1 MQHGGEST
9 RMVDGFWFHTPCLH
23 KQRVVLII
31 CSGLSRR
38 NALHGQLR
46 YSKVKGTGKICL
58 KMTSGKVLTLN
69 NVLYVPE
76 FRRNLI
82 SVSLLD
88 KNGFKCVTVSGKI
101 VVSKGEMYTLKLD
114 GSKISNLPIDRVHPM
129 NVQYGKFKGKPTY
142 PDKLSNLK
150 HLDLGGSLEL
160 TKTPNFGDMPILE
173 TLNLWHCE
181 NLEEVH
187 PSIGHCKMLT
197 SLILYGCVKLK
208 KLPKFVTME
217 SLETLLIDECISLEE
232 FPEICGDM
240 LRLSKLGV
248 GSPWIRSL
256 PPSLSA
262 LNFMKLRGGEVLESI
277 PDASRNL
284 ESLYIEGC
292 NKLATLPNSVFESQ
306 QLEYLSNIS
315 RSSKEAQ
322 SVSDRWM

>member
-1 MQHGGEST
+1 MSVFEES
-9 RMVDGFWFHTPCLH
+9 
-23 KQRVVLII
+23 
-31 CSGLSRR
+31 
-38 NALHGQLR
+38 AYLR
-46 YSKVKGTGKICL
+46 
-58 KMTSGKVLTLN
+58 
-69 NVLYVPE
+69 
-76 FRRNLI
+76 
-82 SVSLLD
+82 
-88 KNGFKCVTVSGKI
+88 
-101 VVSKGEMYTLKLD
+101 
-114 GSKISNLPIDRVHPM
+114 
-129 NVQYGKFKGKPTY
+129 
-142 PDKLSNLK
+142 KLSNLK

-160 TKTPNFGDMPILE
+160 TKTPNFGDMPIVE

-217 SLETLLIDECISLEE
+217 SLETLLLDECISLEE

-240 LRLSKLGV
+240 PRLSKLGV
-248 GSPWIRSL
+248 GFPWIRSL